1 MRCTVCNNL
10 LTDEESV
17 RKYPA
22 THPLFNNYIDTCT
35 ECLEQIREIERD
47 YEESKKKRG
56 NVTHLKHT

>member
-17 RKYPA
+17 RKYPPI
-22 THPLFNNYIDTCT
+22 HPLFNNYMDTCT

-56 NVTHLKHT
+56 SVIPLKL